1 MNAQTASEAA
11 ARKTKRWFFV
21 VAGGVMVM
29 IVVAG
34 FWNSY
39 FRPLVAGTSGKS
51 GVIHFHALV
60 YLGWIA
66 MFLTQ
71 AALAATGRIESHRRA
86 GKVGIAY
93 GVLVIVV
100 GVGATLYQYAGLIRA
115 RGLEASLWFP
125 IWPLIDMLLFTPFF
139 LLAVLLRRKPEI
151 HKRLMIVAMTSL
163 LIAPAGRL
171 GLSVMLTQLVWLS
184 PILLGLAYDLFR
196 HRRVHW
202 VYVMGVGILYAS
214 SYRPGLMRTDLWPE
228 FARWLGAL
236 LV

>member
-1 MNAQTASEAA
+1 MNAQPASEVSAHNT
-11 ARKTKRWFFV
+11 RRWFFV
-21 VAGGVMVM
+21 VAGGVMAV

-39 FRPLVAGTSGKS
+39 FRPLISGTSGHS

-66 MFLTQ
+66 LFLTQ
-71 AALAATGRIESHRRA
+71 AVLAATGRIESHRRA
-86 GKVGIAY
+86 GRVGIAY

-100 GVGATLYQYAGLIRA
+100 GVVTTLYQYAAVIRA

-125 IWPLIDMLLFTPFF
+125 IWPLIDMLIFAPFF
-139 LLAVLLRRKPEI
+139 LLAVLLRHKPEI
-151 HKRLMIVAMTSL
+151 HKRLMIIAMTTL

-171 GLSVMLTQLVWLS
+171 GLSITLTQLVWLF

-202 VYVMGVGILYAS
+202 VYVMGVAVLYAS
-214 SYRPGLMRTDLWPE
+214 SYRPRLMRTDLWPE

>member
-1 MNAQTASEAA
+1 MNAQPASEVSAHNT
-11 ARKTKRWFFV
+11 RRWFFV
-21 VAGGVMVM
+21 VAGGVMAM
-29 IVVAG
+29 IVFAG

-39 FRPLVAGTSGKS
+39 FRPLISGTSGHS
-51 GVIHFHALV
+51 GAIHFHALV

-66 MFLTQ
+66 LFLTQ
-71 AALAATGRIESHRRA
+71 AVLAATGRIESHRRA

-100 GVGATLYQYAGLIRA
+100 GVGTTLYQYAAVIRA

-125 IWPLIDMLLFTPFF
+125 IWPLIDMLIFAPFF
-139 LLAVLLRRKPEI
+139 LLAVLLRHKPEI
-151 HKRLMIVAMTSL
+151 HKRLMIVAMTTL

-171 GLSVMLTQLVWLS
+171 GLSVVLTQLVWLS
-184 PILLGLAYDLFR
+184 PILLGVASDLFR
-196 HRRVHW
+196 QRRVHW
-202 VYVMGVGILYAS
+202 VYVMGVAVLYAS
-214 SYRPGLMRTDLWPE
+214 SYRPRLMRTDLWPE

>member
-1 MNAQTASEAA
+1 MNAQPASEVSAHNT
-11 ARKTKRWFFV
+11 RRWFFV
-21 VAGGVMVM
+21 VAGGVMAV

-39 FRPLVAGTSGKS
+39 FRPLISGTSGHS

-66 MFLTQ
+66 LFLTQ
-71 AALAATGRIESHRRA
+71 AVLAATGRIESHRRA
-86 GKVGIAY
+86 GRVGIAY

-100 GVGATLYQYAGLIRA
+100 GVVTTLYQYAAVIRA

-125 IWPLIDMLLFTPFF
+125 IWPLIDMLIFAPFF
-139 LLAVLLRRKPEI
+139 LLAVLLRHKPEI
-151 HKRLMIVAMTSL
+151 HKRLMIIAMTTL

-171 GLSVMLTQLVWLS
+171 GLSITLTQLVWLS

-202 VYVMGVGILYAS
+202 VYVMGVAVLYAS
-214 SYRPGLMRTDLWPE
+214 SYRPRLMRTDLWPE